1 MLHIL
6 IKLMQTIFSEHRHD
20 VKMLSKSDSSNFDK
34 TKPKLFIRDLC
45 AVHREYMIYNM
56 YSHLK
61 VFFTMCWHI
70 ELYTYRICNVHLY
83 KTKLVEHSSKERVS
97 TNNN

>member
-34 TKPKLFIRDLC
+34 TKPKRFIRDLR
-45 AVHREYMIYNM
+45 AVNREYMIYNM

-70 ELYTYRICNVHLY
+70 ELHT
-83 KTKLVEHSSKERVS
+83 
-97 TNNN
+97 